1 MPSCQS
7 TQNTKEKQRVYRNPQ
22 KLEPPASQDL
32 KDTEGQ
38 NEENSRS
45 QRLSRE
51 YASEGRTTWRGA
63 ESGGSDESR
72 RERLVSFGE
81 QNLYCVRLTSPLAWS
96 QVVFDSFSA
105 EDLALLFVCG
115 RTATK
120 SGSIEDFISFHE
132 SVPGASM
139 GYGHWWD
146 LQEIAISISLSR
158 LPSRG
163 NSVKYRDDRL
173 SRRVNTGEGLE
184 IYLQQG
190 AKVSLDR

>member
-1 MPSCQS
+1 MQRLVSKIETPDK
-7 TQNTKEKQRVYRNPQ
+7 KERVYRNPQ

-72 RERLVSFGE
+72 RERL
-81 QNLYCVRLTSPLAWS
+81 
-96 QVVFDSFSA
+96 VVFDSFSA